1 MSDKSK
7 DNPAADLF
15 FNKKALQH
23 FQSPEDLEKHL
34 RVSTPGSWILIAA
47 CIVLIAGFVIWGIF
61 GLSTKS
67 SSLRGVWADDGFIV
81 VFADADTAV
90 QLDPGDPVY
99 VGGEM
104 FTIDH
109 IDYTPMDAAKLEETS
124 SIKPLYAEFLTRNGM
139 NYLLFLKGENKKDH
153 NAKIL
158 DVTVITD
165 QQSPI
170 QLLFGRAK
178 Q

>member
-7 DNPAADLF
+7 GNSPADLF
-15 FNKKALQH
+15 FNKKALTH

-34 RVSTPGSWILIAA
+34 RVSTPGAWILIAA
-47 CIVLIAGFVIWGIF
+47 CIALIVGFVIWGFF
-61 GLSTKS
+61 GLSIKS
-67 SSLRGVWADDGFIV
+67 SSLRGVWTDEGFIV

-90 QLDPGDPVY
+90 QIDPGDPVY
-99 VGGEM
+99 VDGEM
-104 FTIDH
+104 FVIDH
-109 IDYTPMDAAKLEETS
+109 IDYTPMDASKLEENS
-124 SIKPLYAEFLTRNGM
+124 SIQPLYAEFLTRNGM
-139 NYLLFLKGENKKDH
+139 NYLVFLKGENKKAH

-165 QQSPI
+165 EQSPI